1 MAEPILK
8 VDHYHA
14 LNRALE
20 RIAQTKATILE
31 PAARAG
37 LPMEKAA
44 EELEHQQ
51 KLAEALKA
59 QFFPGLP

>member
-8 VDHYHA
+8 TDHYHA

-20 RIAQTKATILE
+20 RIAATKANILE

-44 EELEHQQ
+44 EELEHQRL
-51 KLAEALKA
+51 LAESLKRE
-59 QFFPGLP
+59 FFPGLP